1 MCGPG
6 VVAPLL
12 IASTAAAAAGAGIS
26 ALQAAS
32 ASRYQAKIA
41 DRNAQLANEQARDA
55 QDRGQIAAQRLYRQ
69 IGQQKGQQ
77 ITAMAANGIDLGSG
91 SALQVQRDTAMIG
104 AEDAAQLYRGVDAEV
119 KGFGVNAANYRAQ
132 ASGAR
137 QAATGAIVGG
147 IFDVGST
154 VLGGATQYAKLKP
167 R

>member
-1 MCGPG
+1 MCLPPPVLALAAAG
-6 VVAPLL
+6 V
-12 IASTAAAAAGAGIS
+12 AAAGAGVG
-26 ALQAAS
+26 AMQAAAS
-32 ASRYQAKIA
+32 SRYQARIA

-77 ITAMAANGIDLGSG
+77 IAAMAANGLDLGSG
-91 SALQVQRDTAMIG
+91 SALQVQRDAAMIG

-147 IFDVGST
+147 IFDVGTT
-154 VLGGATQYAKLKP
+154 VLGGAQQYAKLQP